1 MALRSTTARFLISDP
16 PLKATEHIPVI
27 PLVCISLKTFLADYY
42 SNLLDKV
49 PQSRDERL
57 LWRALKNMI
66 DQEKDLK
73 SWVILL
79 QASLVL
85 LQKYCDRVRG
95 QLEAHWKKRKLKGQ

>member
-1 MALRSTTARFLISDP
+1 MTARFLVSDS
-16 PLKATEHIPVI
+16 PLKATERVPVI
-27 PLVCISLKTFLADYY
+27 PLVPISPKTSSADYY

-66 DQEKDLK
+66 DREKDLK
-73 SWVILL
+73 SWVISL

-85 LQKYCDRVRG
+85 LQKYHDKVRG
-95 QLEAHWKKRKLKGQ
+95 QLEAHRKKRKLKGRRL

>member
-1 MALRSTTARFLISDP
+1 M
-16 PLKATEHIPVI
+16 ATEHIPVI
-27 PLVCISLKTFLADYY
+27 LLVPISPKTSLADYY

-57 LWRALKNMI
+57 LWGGLKNII
-66 DQEKDLK
+66 DHEKDLK
-73 SWVILL
+73 SQVILL

-95 QLEAHWKKRKLKGQ
+95 QLEAHQKK